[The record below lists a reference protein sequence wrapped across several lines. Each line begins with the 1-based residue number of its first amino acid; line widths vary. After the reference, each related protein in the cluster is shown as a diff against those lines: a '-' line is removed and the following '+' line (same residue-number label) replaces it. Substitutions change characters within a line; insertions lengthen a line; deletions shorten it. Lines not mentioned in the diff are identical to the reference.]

1 MGLRALVFSQ
11 GPPTGMIWILSCY
24 VLKMNPLKDLSFRL
38 YPFQELSLQTS
49 PAKFF
54 SEFYTV
60 SFAGTIIFDSFLSRK
75 LAQERFLF
83 FKSFS
88 VSFCHRKRHHQEPC
102 QIVSNVESCDSQ
114 RVGLKT
120 SDWTIAYD
128 ANSSL
133 IFSFITGDLFGP
145 LSLTGRSVWFA
156 IANEG
161 TVWLAITS
169 VSGFLVL
176 FCWTPTTTLMKL
188 VLYGVA
194 NFAFSY
200 TRR

>member
-1 MGLRALVFSQ
+1 LLRFKDESFEGSVFQ
-11 GPPTGMIWILSCY
+11 I
-24 VLKMNPLKDLSFRL
+24 VSF
-38 YPFQELSLQTS
+38 SGTVVATS

-120 SDWTIAYD
+120 SD
-128 ANSSL
+128 
-133 IFSFITGDLFGP
+133 
-145 LSLTGRSVWFA
+145 
-156 IANEG
+156 
-161 TVWLAITS
+161 
-169 VSGFLVL
+169 
-176 FCWTPTTTLMKL
+176 
-188 VLYGVA
+188 
-194 NFAFSY
+194 
-200 TRR
+200 